1 MTRSLEAAKNPE
13 CIKIRE
19 SLNNGLIAASPRAE
33 TNSHYYGLN
42 PGRGNLEERIQPV
55 ADPVPVAY

>member
-19 SLNNGLIAASPRAE
+19 SLNNGLIAVSPRAE

-42 PGRGNLEERIQPV
+42 NLEERIQPV
-55 ADPVPVAY
+55 ADPVPVEY